1 MSCTPPLLLQHA
13 VEKIE
18 NINHS
23 ILTYCMMKCLRAGP
37 YNGKTTLNCQY
48 RIIHE
53 KKGGEII
60 TKSGIMSYEACD
72 VMLRNVP

>member
-37 YNGKTTLNCQY
+37 YNGKTTLQYEY

-53 KKGGEII
+53 KKR
-60 TKSGIMSYEACD
+60 KSWEKIMYDMFFKGD
-72 VMLRNVP
+72 VI